1 MTIISILLGLI
12 GLGIMVFVHELGHFV
27 AAKANGV
34 VVETFSLGWG
44 PRLVGFKKG
53 ETVYQISWFP
63 IGGYC
68 KMRGEITPGIAGG
81 EGAQSVSRE
90 AAANGAPREGSF
102 NAAAPWR
109 RIVISAAGPIFN
121 LIFAVITFSI
131 ISLVGYSFPSY
142 DNRIALATDYSQQ
155 LSGDQPPATAAG
167 LKTGDRILAISGQP
181 IQSFQDI
188 REAVSVAPNKRLVF
202 RIERGENGTQRS
214 FDVPVVPRLDKDSGA
229 GQIGILP
236 WIDPVVAAVAPGS
249 GASIAGLGKGD
260 LILSANGSA
269 VRNVWDLIPVLS
281 SAPGKMTVDFERG
294 GERRSA
300 LVVFERNSVV
310 GFDFAGKML
319 GISFAEK
326 EYATPRLGLP
336 QAVEHGLGQTW
347 DTFSLTVK
355 GFGLLFQ
362 GVNLRKAVAGPLK
375 IIDYIGSAAVIG
387 GALALFQFLA
397 FLSVVL
403 FIMNLLPIPAMDGGQ
418 IILFIIEVVR
428 GRAVPANLF
437 WRVQIIGFS
446 ILLALIVIV
455 SFNDILSFAGH

>member
-1 MTIISILLGLI
+1 
-12 GLGIMVFVHELGHFV
+12 
-27 AAKANGV
+27 
-34 VVETFSLGWG
+34 
-44 PRLVGFKKG
+44 
-53 ETVYQISWFP
+53 
-63 IGGYC
+63 
-68 KMRGEITPGIAGG
+68 MRTGRSA
-81 EGAQSVSRE
+81 VS
-90 AAANGAPREGSF
+90 
-102 NAAAPWR
+102 
-109 RIVISAAGPIFN
+109 
-121 LIFAVITFSI
+121 T
-131 ISLVGYSFPSY
+131 FPSCRGWTRTPAP
-142 DNRIALATDYSQQ
+142 DRLA
-155 LSGDQPPATAAG
+155 
-167 LKTGDRILAISGQP
+167 
-181 IQSFQDI
+181 F
-188 REAVSVAPNKRLVF
+188 F
-202 RIERGENGTQRS
+202 RGST
-214 FDVPVVPRLDKDSGA
+214 PWW
-229 GQIGILP
+229 LP
-236 WIDPVVAAVAPGS
+236 SLRGS

-281 SAPGKMTVDFERG
+281 TAPGKITMDFERG
-294 GERRSA
+294 GERRNA

-326 EYATPRLGLP
+326 EYATPSLGLP
-336 QAVEHGLGQTW
+336 QALEHGLAQTW

-418 IILFIIEVVR
+418 IILFLIEVVR